1 MSIPTSRHN
10 KLSSVAHRIADL
22 LARQPDLRQTE
33 IARALGEHDST
44 VLRALPI
51 LDDEGVRLAEDDR
64 GRLSLA
70 E

>member
-1 MSIPTSRHN
+1 MSVPTPQHN

-33 IARALGEHDST
+33 IARALGEYDST
-44 VLRALPI
+44 VLRALPL